1 MSRTAPLLAS
11 LALAA
16 PLALLPAA
24 AAHAQSSAAQILE
37 QARGQARDI
46 EALRKILNGPDQNMR
61 LATFDGMVKSGD
73 EAMKLIALEAGLAS
87 ADSVMRAMAFKA
99 VVMGLDNLHLTLQP
113 DPSAPKP
120 VQEASAAFILK
131 RGSGLVVPM
140 DGRGKNLEAG
150 SFSSGGWE
158 GQVSGLE
165 LMFGYGR
172 SVSGTMTLQDD
183 NALAGVVRAESGT
196 TQFLAGARLR

>member
-1 MSRTAPLLAS
+1 MPSSTPTIVVVGSNHEYAPVE
-11 LALAA
+11 
-16 PLALLPAA
+16 
-24 AAHAQSSAAQILE
+24 IRE
-37 QARGQARDI
+37 
-46 EALRKILNGPDQNMR
+46 R
-61 LATFDGMVKSGD
+61 LAFSGD
-73 EAMKLIALEAGLAS
+73 ELLE
-87 ADSVMRAMAFKA
+87 
-99 VVMGLDNLHLTLQP
+99 GLDALHLTLQP

-140 DGRGKNLEAG
+140 EARGKNLETG
-150 SFSSGGWE
+150 GFRTGGWE

-183 NALAGVVRAESGT
+183 NALAGVVRAENGT
-196 TQFLAGARLR
+196 TQFLASARLR